1 LSRVSVRCLAALI
14 GTSLFAS
21 ISLGASSAPS
31 VLVETAPLQKCK
43 LRDAVA
49 AYGTVAASEES
60 MVDVSFP
67 HPGQIME
74 LHVRAGQKVR
84 DGDPLVT
91 ITADPAALQS
101 YEKARAALEFA
112 KRELSRQET
121 LRKQHLAT
129 NAQVAT
135 AQIAVTDATV
145 ALETERKL
153 GNDQRTALAAAPAD
167 GYVSQVMAALGDR
180 LSANTAIMKLAR
192 TDKGLR
198 IVAGLAPEDASRV
211 VPGMAAEVTPIFSA
225 GLQPVE
231 GTVRQIS
238 GTINAMT
245 KLVDAWIDV
254 MQTTKL
260 IPGVSV
266 SVIIVLS
273 QHEAWVVPRN
283 AVLHD
288 EDGSYL
294 FQVTNGQAKRV
305 DVKTGIETDQLT
317 EVSGGFD
324 PMLQVVTAGNYELRD
339 GMAVREASPA
349 TNP

>member
-1 LSRVSVRCLAALI
+1 LSRVSVRFLAALI
-14 GTSLFAS
+14 GASLFPS
-21 ISLGASSAPS
+21 SSLGASDAPS
-31 VLVETAPLQKCK
+31 VLVETATLQQQQV
-43 LRDAVA
+43 RHVIT

-60 MVDVSFP
+60 MVDISFP
-67 HPGQIME
+67 HPGQIIE

-84 DGDPLVT
+84 RADTLVT

-129 NAQVAT
+129 NSQVAT
-135 AQIAVTDATV
+135 AQAAATDATV
-145 ALETERKL
+145 ALDTERKL
-153 GNDQRTALAAAPAD
+153 GNDQGIALATAPFD
-167 GYVSQVMAALGDR
+167 GYVLQLMAAPGDR
-180 LSANTAIMKLAR
+180 LPANTAIMKLAR
-192 TDKGLR
+192 TDKFLR
-198 IVAGLAPEDASRV
+198 IAAGLAAEDASRV
-211 VPGMAAEVTPIFSA
+211 APGMLAEVTPIFSA
-225 GLQPVE
+225 GSQSVE
-231 GTVRQIS
+231 GRVRQIS
-238 GTINAMT
+238 GSINAAS

-254 MQTTKL
+254 TQTTKL
-260 IPGVSV
+260 VPGVSV

-294 FQVTNGQAKRV
+294 FQVANGQAKRV
-305 DVKTGIETDQLT
+305 DVKTGIETDWLT

-324 PMLQVVTAGNYELRD
+324 PMLKVVIAGNYELRD
-339 GMAVREASPA
+339 GMTVREASSA

>member
-1 LSRVSVRCLAALI
+1 LSRLSVRCLAALI
-14 GTSLFAS
+14 GASLFAS
-21 ISLGASSAPS
+21 ISLGASDVPSA
-31 VLVETAPLQKCK
+31 LVETAPLQKRK
-43 LRDAVA
+43 LRDAVT

-60 MVDVSFP
+60 MVDVSFL

-84 DGDPLVT
+84 SGDPLVT

-112 KRELSRQET
+112 NRELSRQET

-135 AQIAVTDATV
+135 AQMAVTDATV

-153 GNDQRTALAAAPAD
+153 GNNQRTALAAAPAD
-167 GYVSQVMAALGDR
+167 GYVSQVMATPGDR

-198 IVAGLAPEDASRV
+198 IVAGLAPEEASRV
-211 VPGMAAEVTPIFSA
+211 VPGMLAEVTPIFSA
-225 GLQPVE
+225 GPQSVE
-231 GTVRQIS
+231 GRVRQIS

-260 IPGVSV
+260 VPGASASV
-266 SVIIVLS
+266 VIILS

-288 EDGSYL
+288 HNGSYL
-294 FQVTNGQAKRV
+294 FQVINGQAKRV
-305 DVKTGIETDQLT
+305 AVKTGIETDQLT
-317 EVSGGFD
+317 EVSGRFD
-324 PMLQVVTAGNYELRD
+324 PILKVVTAGNYELRD
-339 GMAVREASPA
+339 GMTVREASSA

>member
-1 LSRVSVRCLAALI
+1 MSRVSIRCLAALM
-14 GTSLFAS
+14 GALLFAS
-21 ISLGASSAPS
+21 NSLGASDVPS
-31 VLVETAPLQKCK
+31 VQVETAPLQKRE
-43 LRDAVA
+43 LREAVR
-49 AYGTVAASEES
+49 AYGTVATTEES
-60 MVDVSFP
+60 MVAISFP
-67 HPGQIME
+67 HPGQVIE

-84 DGDPLVT
+84 SGETLVT
-91 ITADPAALQS
+91 ISADPAALQS

-112 KRELSRQET
+112 KRELSRQEA

-135 AQIAVTDATV
+135 AQMAVTDATV

-153 GNDQRTALAAAPAD
+153 GNDQRIALAAAPFD
-167 GYVSQVMAALGDR
+167 GYVSQVMAAPGAR
-180 LSANTAIMKLAR
+180 LSANTAIIKLAR

-198 IVAGLAPEDASRV
+198 IAAGLAPEDASRV
-211 VPGMAAEVTPIFSA
+211 MPGMLAEVTPIFSA
-225 GLQPVE
+225 GSQPVE

-238 GTINAMT
+238 GTMNAMT

-254 MQTTKL
+254 LQTNKL
-260 IPGVSV
+260 VPGAAA
-266 SVIIVLS
+266 SVIIILS

-288 EDGSYL
+288 HSGSYL

-324 PMLQVVTAGNYELRD
+324 PMLGVVTVGNYELRD
-339 GMAVREASPA
+339 GMTVRKASSA